1 VQQPRYRPAQTLPHG
16 DAALQQE
23 GANLIDDAG
32 MNRPHRQ
39 TTAAIAA
46 PVGVNFHVISAAG
59 RCGAGIGTSSNS
71 PPR

>member
-32 MNRPHRQ
+32 MNRPAQADH
-39 TTAAIAA
+39 
-46 PVGVNFHVISAAG
+46 G
-59 RCGAGIGTSSNS
+59 RNRSRLA
-71 PPR
+71 